1 MNVEEWRARAYQN
14 LHAAQHPAA
23 DAKPAFK
30 LDFHLATWAALIFIL
45 PCLGYLFISPA
56 VHARM
61 HLMRGNLGKAMRLYE
76 ELVARKPRQVDYYG
90 KLAQAYLQL
99 GRRDPFALKVYQIV
113 LQLNLLNPALR
124 REINNI
130 VAQYY
135 LAEGRNDREAIEVL
149 EEALAYELHQQQ
161 SNGMALIKAG
171 PNGLAVKNAF

>member
-1 MNVEEWRARAYQN
+1 M
-14 LHAAQHPAA
+14 
-23 DAKPAFK
+23 
-30 LDFHLATWAALIFIL
+30 
-45 PCLGYLFISPA
+45 
-56 VHARM
+56 
-61 HLMRGNLGKAMRLYE
+61 
-76 ELVARKPRQVDYYG
+76 
-90 KLAQAYLQL
+90 
-99 GRRDPFALKVYQIV
+99 
-113 LQLNLLNPALR
+113 LNPALR